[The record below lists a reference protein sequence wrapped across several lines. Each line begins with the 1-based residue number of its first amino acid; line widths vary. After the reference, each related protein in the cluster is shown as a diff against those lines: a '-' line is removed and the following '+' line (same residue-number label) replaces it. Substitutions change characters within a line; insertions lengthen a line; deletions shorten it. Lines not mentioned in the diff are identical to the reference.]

1 MTQRW
6 TRALMGLAVA
16 VVLAGASQAFEL
28 SPRAQAMLARGEAH
42 ADVSAD
48 PDGISGRV
56 RGVIDIEASPQQ
68 VWTVMTDCAT
78 ARKLMTN
85 LIRCKVLSGDQARGW
100 DIREHVTRRN
110 LIFPGMRIV
119 FRSDYEPYRRI
130 RFALV
135 EGDLKSQQGEWRLQ
149 PLRGGKATR
158 VFYDNRLAVD
168 WPVPKAMIREA
179 MRRDTPKVLI
189 NLRRACEAADK
200 GLVSAALIP

>member
-6 TRALMGLAVA
+6 MGACVGLAV
-16 VVLAGASQAFEL
+16 VLVLAGPTQAFEL
-28 SPRAQAMLARGEAH
+28 SSKAQAMLARGEAH
-42 ADVSAD
+42 ADVWAD

-56 RGVIDIEASPQQ
+56 LGVIDIDASPQQ

-78 ARKLMTN
+78 ARKLMSN
-85 LIRCKVLSGDQARGW
+85 LSSCKVLSGEQARGW
-100 DIREHVTRRN
+100 DVREHLTRRN

-135 EGDLKSQQGEWRLQ
+135 EGDLKTQQGEWRLQ

-168 WPVPKAMIREA
+168 WPVPKAMLREA
-179 MRRDTPKVLI
+179 MRRDTPKVLV
-189 NLRRACEAADK
+189 NLRRACEDK
-200 GLVSAALIP
+200 TKD